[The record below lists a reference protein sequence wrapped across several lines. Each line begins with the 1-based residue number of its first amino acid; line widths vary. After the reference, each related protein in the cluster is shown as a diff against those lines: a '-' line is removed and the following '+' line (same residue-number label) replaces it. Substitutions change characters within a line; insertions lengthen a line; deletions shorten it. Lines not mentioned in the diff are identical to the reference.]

1 MPMSSGTRWL
11 AIVLGTV
18 MLGCVPGVAVLA
30 SGCSEQTPYPASL
43 NSLRPDERA
52 RAAIHAAETG
62 DRDVIGILVDRL
74 EDPDEGVRF
83 YAILALEKLTG
94 TRLGYDYRA
103 GASQRWRVVQE
114 WRRHLTELANAPAS
128 RPAGGSGG

>member
-1 MPMSSGTRWL
+1 MATRWL
-11 AIVLGTV
+11 ALIW
-18 MLGCVPGVAVLA
+18 VAVSGLA
-30 SGCSEQTPYPASL
+30 TLACGCAEQTPYPAAL

-52 RAAIHAAETG
+52 RAAIHAAEIG

-94 TRLGYDYRA
+94 TRMGYDYRV
-103 GASQRWRVVQE
+103 SSNQRRRAVQE
-114 WRRHLTELANAPAS
+114 WRRYLTEQTNAAAS
-128 RPAGGSGG
+128 RPAGGVGG